1 MLLAISFCSFPW
13 WLAWLL
19 PFLLGLLL
27 GWLLWGK
34 YKGKME
40 TLNASNKKLQGQ
52 VKRLE
57 EELGVSHTSKT
68 ALESE
73 IALLKGRIRE
83 QRYAAPPP
91 PTAPS
96 TNTGSTNTGFAATSI
111 ETKIDEGASITSDT
125 IEDTASKIE
134 DVREDLS
141 SSSSNISQL
150 ADTAGE
156 TLNPDVDIT
165 SGDISTGDITNTN
178 INTLTDSTPDVED
191 VTSDISSATDEIS
204 STVSDATSAAPD
216 ATSDPTS
223 SIDDL
228 ANVDSDIDGTL
239 ENDSSTA
246 GTDVESTATSGD
258 SDETGNPETSSRD
271 LQSAV
276 TAGLGSAVGLG
287 GTATGAGS
295 ETLGIAG
302 KDAAGV
308 DPSANRKAKAF
319 GALKEGNLQVIE
331 GIGPK
336 MNEVLNDAGVN
347 NWTDLAAKT
356 PTELRAILDAANA
369 KRYRIIDPS
378 SWAQQA
384 ALARTGK
391 WEELITLQKN
401 LDSGRAEGAVGETDS
416 KVEKLLIKM
425 GVLKKWKKDDLTA
438 VEGIGPKISGLLKD
452 EGIDTWRKLANTQV
466 STIQSILDAAGKR
479 YKLAD
484 PSTWPKQ
491 AEMAADGRWDD
502 LDEYQDFLQAG
513 K

>member
-34 YKGKME
+34 YKGEIE
-40 TLNASNKKLQGQ
+40 TLNTSNKKLQGQ
-52 VKRLE
+52 VNRLE

-91 PTAPS
+91 PPAPS
-96 TNTGSTNTGFAATSI
+96 TSTSTASTSSGFAAT
-111 ETKIDEGASITSDT
+111 KIDTNIDDETSIASDT
-125 IEDTASKIE
+125 IDDAASNVE
-134 DVREDLS
+134 DVQEDL

-156 TLNPDVDIT
+156 
-165 SGDISTGDITNTN
+165 SITNVDPDIGAT
-178 INTLTDSTPDVED
+178 IETTSTTED
-191 VTSDISSATDEIS
+191 TEE
-204 STVSDATSAAPD
+204 VSDT
-216 ATSDPTS
+216 
-223 SIDDL
+223 
-228 ANVDSDIDGTL
+228 
-239 ENDSSTA
+239 
-246 GTDVESTATSGD
+246 
-258 SDETGNPETSSRD
+258 ETSSDD
-271 LQSAV
+271 LQSSV
-276 TAGLGSAVGLG
+276 TTGLG
-287 GTATGAGS
+287 GAVGS
-295 ETLGIAG
+295 LGDAVDTSTEALGIAG
-302 KDAAGV
+302 KEAAV

-336 MNEVLNDAGVN
+336 MNEVLNAAGVN
-347 NWTDLAAKT
+347 TWTDLAAKT